1 MPCPLGYKYNCE
13 MVYSKVKLPTKLGIY
28 QKLKWSSPNNGIYE
42 CKLLKH
48 ERDDLNTLNIVSKQL
63 RKCQNSSIKAYKG
76 MKHAMMRNRECTLK
90 NYTLNEGVYKNV
102 LPPFPITKFLRLA
115 SSTICDI
122 WDLAFL

>member
-1 MPCPLGYKYNCE
+1 M
-13 MVYSKVKLPTKLGIY
+13 
-28 QKLKWSSPNNGIYE
+28 
-42 CKLLKH
+42 LKH

-76 MKHAMMRNRECTLK
+76 MKHAMMRNKECTLK
-90 NYTLNEGVYKNV
+90 IYTLNEGVYKNV

-122 WDLAFL
+122 WDLAFLWSMVSKCYIDSSFIHTHTYIHTCMYVCMYVYTHTHIYM